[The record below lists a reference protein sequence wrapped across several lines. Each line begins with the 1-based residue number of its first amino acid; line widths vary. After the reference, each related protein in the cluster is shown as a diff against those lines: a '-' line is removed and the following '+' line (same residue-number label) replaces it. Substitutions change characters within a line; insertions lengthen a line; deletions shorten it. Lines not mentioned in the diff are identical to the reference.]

1 MDVIQMAR
9 ELGKLIQA
17 DERYKTYE
25 SAKNINDK
33 DEKLQKLIEQFNLKR
48 VELNTEMV
56 KDDKD
61 TEKIKSLDEEIK
73 NLYGDIMINPSM
85 IEFTKAK
92 NEMDDMLSQVNNII
106 SLSANGEDPET
117 CPSVPTSCSG
127 SCSTCGGC
135 H

>member
-17 DERYKTYE
+17 DERYKAYE
-25 SAKNINDK
+25 SAKEINDK
-33 DEKLQKLIEQFNLKR
+33 DEKLQELIGQFNIKR
-48 VELNTEMV
+48 VELNTEMT

-61 TEKIKSLDEEIK
+61 TEKIKTLDEEIK

-85 IEFTKAK
+85 LAFNKAK
-92 NEMDDMLSQVNNII
+92 SEMDDMLSKINTVIT
-106 SLSANGEDPET
+106 SSANGEDPET
-117 CPSVPTSCSG
+117 CPTVSCTG